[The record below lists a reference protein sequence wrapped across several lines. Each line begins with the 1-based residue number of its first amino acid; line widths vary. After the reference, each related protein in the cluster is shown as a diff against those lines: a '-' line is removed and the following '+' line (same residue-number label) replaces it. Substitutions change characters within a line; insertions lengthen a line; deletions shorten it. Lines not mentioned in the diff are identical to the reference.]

1 MTVAQVVAS
10 LSGTSEFQGD
20 FVSTGVSASLTG
32 KGPYTVFIPTDAG
45 YNLVK
50 PGTISGMTPTQL
62 KRFVQYHVVSGRAL
76 DVDAVQNG
84 TIQALSKD
92 TLNFT
97 VQKDT
102 GFVQVNSSFAL
113 TAYKASNG
121 IVYVIN
127 QPLIPPS
134 KTQ

>member
-10 LSGTSEFQGD
+10 LSGVSEFQSA

-32 KGPYTVFIPTDAG
+32 KGPYTVFVPTDTG

-50 PGTISGMTPTQL
+50 PGTITGMSAAEF

-76 DVDAVQNG
+76 DLDALQNG

-92 TLNFT
+92 TLNFA
-97 VQKDT
+97 VQKST
-102 GFVQVNSSFAL
+102 GFVQVNSSFAV

-127 QPLIPPS
+127 QPLIPPA